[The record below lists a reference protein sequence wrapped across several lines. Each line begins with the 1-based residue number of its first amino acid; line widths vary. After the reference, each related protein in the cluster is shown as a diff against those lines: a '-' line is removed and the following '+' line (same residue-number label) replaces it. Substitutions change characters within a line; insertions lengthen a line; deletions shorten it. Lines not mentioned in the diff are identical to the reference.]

1 MFLGAGSSQGRFV
14 VGTVF
19 PGLEDCRN
27 GIWDLSGGPVVN
39 NLIPGWGTKIPQ
51 VKGQLLCLS
60 MEKIPCAATK
70 TQHNQKEINNFF
82 RKMKWGTGCARG

>member
-1 MFLGAGSSQGRFV
+1 MFWGAGSSQGRFV

-27 GIWDLSGGPVVN
+27 GIWDLSGGPVIN

-70 TQHNQKEINNFF
+70 TQHDQKEINNFF
-82 RKMKWGTGCARG
+82 RKMKWGMGCARG